1 MGDVVARIAVITH
14 EYDRFQ
20 SRRGIL
26 MRRDSPYMLFD
37 LLAELKRRGHSAR
50 IHRGPSSKHD
60 ADIAV
65 LHVDAT
71 VTPSDYLEYAR
82 GFPFCLNLGATDISK
97 RRISGAVLNQS
108 DDWDGPVIVKSNL
121 NHWGTPEQ
129 HLNRQA
135 ERAGKATPFPGARIF
150 DQYQVYA
157 SPAEVPPETF
167 ARTDLVVEKFVP
179 EPEPDGFAARFW
191 IFCGDRERCTRY
203 VSPQSVVKGDDTIR
217 RETVP
222 VPEELR
228 VLRQRLGFDYGKFDF
243 VVNEGRAVLLDAN
256 KTPGRARNLSKIV
269 AAGTANLAD
278 GFESLI
284 RRAG

>member
-1 MGDVVARIAVITH
+1 VARIAVITH

-20 SRRGIL
+20 WRRGVFL
-26 MRRDSPYMLFD
+26 RQHSPYMLFD
-37 LLAELKRRGHSAR
+37 LLAELKRRGHSTQ
-50 IHRGPSSKHD
+50 ILRGPSSRHD

-71 VTPSDYLEYAR
+71 ATPADYVEYAR
-82 GFPFCLNLGATDISK
+82 GFPFCLNLGAADISK
-97 RRISGAVLNQS
+97 RRISGAALRDG
-108 DDWDGPVIVKSNL
+108 DDWSGPVIVKSNL
-121 NHWGTPEQ
+121 NHCGTPEQ
-129 HLNRQA
+129 QLNRQS
-135 ERAGKATPFPGARIF
+135 ERAGKAAPFPDVRIF
-150 DQYQVYA
+150 DRYQIHA
-157 SPAEVPPETF
+157 SLAEVPPEMLM
-167 ARTDLVVEKFVP
+167 RMDLVVEKFIP

-203 VSPQSVVKGDDTIR
+203 VSPQRLVKGDDTIR
-217 RETVP
+217 RESVA

-228 VLRQRLGFDYGKFDF
+228 ALRRLLGFDYGKFDF
-243 VVNEGRAVLLDAN
+243 VVHEGRAVLLDAN